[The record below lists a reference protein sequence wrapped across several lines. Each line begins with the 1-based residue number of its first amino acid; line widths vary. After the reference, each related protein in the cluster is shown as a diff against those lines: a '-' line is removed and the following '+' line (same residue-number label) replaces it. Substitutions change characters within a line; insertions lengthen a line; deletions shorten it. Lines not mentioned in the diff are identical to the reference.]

1 MSLSKSYAPAAGWR
15 LNLRVQTRALSR
27 RAALLAG
34 GALAFGLC
42 ILAQGRAVDHAL
54 DDWHGNV
61 AASQPAAHQIR

>member
-1 MSLSKSYAPAAGWR
+1 MSLNNSHATASGSSS
-15 LNLRVQTRALSR
+15 NLWALAHGITR

-42 ILAQGRAVDHAL
+42 FLVQGTIVDQAL

-61 AASQPAAHQIR
+61 AASQPTARQIR